1 MNTIGNR
8 LKEERARLGITQEK
22 MALAGGVQKRA
33 QARYESGER
42 CPDGHYLARVAELG
56 ADVNYILTGMRIN
69 QAKQGNNGWGNFDEE
84 DVRMLNMIKRL
95 PEPQKKKEV
104 ADIEAFLQSFDE
116 AISHW
121 IATNSKNVNQK
132 TGN

>member
-42 CPDGHYLARVAELG
+42 CPDGHYLAKVAELG
-56 ADVNYILTGMRIN
+56 ADVNYILTGVRIT
-69 QAKQGNNGWGNFDEE
+69 QAKQGDNGRGNFDEE

-95 PEPQKKKEV
+95 PEPQKKKEI
-104 ADIEAFLQSFDE
+104 ADIEALLQSFDE

-121 IATNSKNVNQK
+121 IANNQNSQDKRQAA
-132 TGN
+132 

>member
-42 CPDGHYLARVAELG
+42 CPDGHYLASVAKLG
-56 ADVNYILTGMRIN
+56 ADVNYILTGARIT
-69 QAKQGNNGWGNFDEE
+69 QAKQGDNGRGNFDEE

-95 PEPQKKKEV
+95 PEPQKKKEI
-104 ADIEAFLQSFDE
+104 ADIETFLQSFDE

>member
-42 CPDGHYLARVAELG
+42 CPDGHYLASVAELG
-56 ADVNYILTGMRIN
+56 ADVNYILTGVRIT
-69 QAKQGNNGWGNFDEE
+69 QAKQGDNGRGNFDEE
-84 DVRMLNMIKRL
+84 DIRMLNMINRL
-95 PEPQKKKEV
+95 PEPQKKKEI
-104 ADIEAFLQSFDE
+104 ADIETFLQSFDE

-121 IATNSKNVNQK
+121 IAANQNNTK
-132 TGN
+132 RTG

>member
-56 ADVNYILTGMRIN
+56 ADVNYILTGVRIT
-69 QAKQGNNGWGNFDEE
+69 QAKQGDNGRGNFDEE

-95 PEPQKKKEV
+95 PEPQKKKEI
-104 ADIEAFLQSFDE
+104 ADIETFLQSFDE

>member
-42 CPDGHYLARVAELG
+42 CPDGHYLARIAELG
-56 ADVNYILTGMRIN
+56 ADVNYILTGVRIT
-69 QAKQGNNGWGNFDEE
+69 QAKQGDNGRGIFDEE

-95 PEPQKKKEV
+95 PEPQKKKEI

>member
-42 CPDGHYLARVAELG
+42 CPDGHYLAKVAELG
-56 ADVNYILTGMRIN
+56 ADVNYILTGVRIT
-69 QAKQGNNGWGNFDEE
+69 QAKQGDNGRGNFDEE

-95 PEPQKKKEV
+95 PEPQKKKEI
-104 ADIEAFLQSFDE
+104 ADIEALLQSFDE

-121 IATNSKNVNQK
+121 IANNQNSQDKRQVA
-132 TGN
+132 

>member
-42 CPDGHYLARVAELG
+42 CPDGHYLARIAELG
-56 ADVNYILTGMRIN
+56 ADVNYILTGVRIT
-69 QAKQGNNGWGNFDEE
+69 QAQQGDNGRGIFDEE

-95 PEPQKKKEV
+95 PEPQKKKEI

>member
-56 ADVNYILTGMRIN
+56 ADVNYILTGVPIT
-69 QAKQGNNGWGNFDEE
+69 QAKQGDNGKGNFDEE

-95 PEPQKKKEV
+95 PEPQKKKEI

-116 AISHW
+116 AISNW
-121 IATNSKNVNQK
+121 IANNQNNTK
-132 TGN
+132 RTG